1 MQQCLI
7 YDNRSLNFFRATCGF
22 LALAAFLTQN
32 IWLVLITGLLF
43 FFGAFSMKFNF
54 LYQFY
59 SLVSNKLLKQKSV
72 PVRKDSGELKF
83 VYGFTA
89 ILFLISF
96 FLLYFEKFVN
106 LAWSLDLLVS
116 FLTLLASFAN
126 VCLASIM
133 YVLFKKILKKLKNGK
148 S

>member
-7 YDNRSLNFFRATCGF
+7 YDNRSLNFFRAVCGL
-22 LALAAFLTQN
+22 LALAAFLFQN

-43 FFGAFSMKFNF
+43 FFGFFSMKFNF

-59 SLVSNKLLKQKSV
+59 GLVSNKLLKQKLV
-72 PVRKDSGELKF
+72 PIQKDPGELRF

-89 ILFLISF
+89 TLFFVSF
-96 FLLYFEKFVN
+96 LFLYFEKFVVF
-106 LAWSLDLLVS
+106 AWGLDLVVS

-126 VCLASIM
+126 ICIAALM
-133 YVLFKKILKKLKNGK
+133 YILFKEVFKK
-148 S
+148 

>member
-7 YDNRSLNFFRATCGF
+7 YNNRSLNFFRAICGF
-22 LALAAFLTQN
+22 LALAAFLAQN

-54 LYQFY
+54 LYQLY
-59 SLVSNKLLKQKSV
+59 NLVSNKLKQKSA
-72 PVRKDSGELKF
+72 PIQKDSGELRF
-83 VYGFTA
+83 VYSFTA
-89 ILFLISF
+89 TLFLISF
-96 FLLYFEKFVN
+96 FLLYLGKFVSF
-106 LAWSLDLLVS
+106 AWGLDLLVS

-126 VCLASIM
+126 FCLASLM
-133 YVLFKKILKKLKNGK
+133 YVFFKKIFNKQKNGE

>member
-7 YDNRSLNFFRATCGF
+7 YDNRALNFFRATCGL
-22 LALAAFLTQN
+22 LALIAFLIQN

-43 FFGAFSMKFNF
+43 FFGMFSMKFNF

-59 SLVSNKLLKQKSV
+59 GLVSNKMFKQKIT
-72 PVRKDSGELKF
+72 PIEKDPGELKF

-89 ILFLISF
+89 ALFLVSF
-96 FLLYFEKFVN
+96 LLLYFGRFVN
-106 LAWSLDLLVS
+106 FAWGLDLLVS

-126 VCLASIM
+126 ICLASLM
-133 YVLFKKILKKLKNGK
+133 YVIFKRLFKR
-148 S
+148 

>member
-7 YDNRSLNFFRATCGF
+7 YDSRSLNFFRAVCGF
-22 LALAAFLTQN
+22 LALAAFLFQN

-43 FFGAFSMKFNF
+43 FFGFFSMKFNF

-72 PVRKDSGELKF
+72 PIQKDPGELKF

-89 ILFLISF
+89 TLFLISF
-96 FLLYFEKFVN
+96 FLLYFGKFTN
-106 LAWSLDLLVS
+106 FAWGLDLLVS

-126 VCLASIM
+126 VCLAALM
-133 YVLFKKILKKLKNGK
+133 YVFFRKIFNN
-148 S
+148 